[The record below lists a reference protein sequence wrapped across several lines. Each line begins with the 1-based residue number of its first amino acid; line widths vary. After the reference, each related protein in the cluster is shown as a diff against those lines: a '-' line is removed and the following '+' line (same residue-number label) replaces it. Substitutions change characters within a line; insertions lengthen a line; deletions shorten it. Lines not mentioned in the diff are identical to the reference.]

1 MLSLILCL
9 GIHHLVYLLRL
20 SMSCLLHLGEH
31 KLTLEQ
37 ATSFHFSWS
46 WRIFE
51 MKWKGIVRFIPM
63 MKADR
68 KTANECNQNMSMCN
82 YILMVNLILTA
93 YLSQIC
99 GKEIT
104 SGTNKWT
111 TEDKREKFSHNLHF
125 VNESNLRVD

>member
-1 MLSLILCL
+1 
-9 GIHHLVYLLRL
+9 
-20 SMSCLLHLGEH
+20 
-31 KLTLEQ
+31 
-37 ATSFHFSWS
+37 
-46 WRIFE
+46 
-51 MKWKGIVRFIPM
+51 M

-104 SGTNKWT
+104 SGTNK
-111 TEDKREKFSHNLHF
+111 
-125 VNESNLRVD
+125 